1 MTIPAEI
8 SAHYDEWLAFAN
20 ELAVVARSVTT
31 RYFRTAVPSELKAD
45 DSPVTLADQE
55 TEHVLRE
62 MIREYYPDHGIYGE
76 EWGLENETAPLRW
89 VIDPIDGTKAFLA
102 GIPTFVTLIALCYD
116 GVPLLGIID
125 QPVLDERWV
134 GIQGRPTLFNGEP
147 VKRVQNTITQ
157 LSHALIGT
165 TDPALFSADAI
176 PRYAQLRAVCG
187 NQICGGDGY
196 IYGRLCSGIP
206 HLVCEHGLKPHDFAA
221 LRPVLEGAGAAI
233 SDWQG
238 EPLTLASKGDV
249 IAACN
254 PTLHKLALTR
264 LACGRATQ

>member
-1 MTIPAEI
+1 MTTIPSEI
-8 SAHYDEWLAFAN
+8 SARYDEWLAFAQ
-20 ELAVVARSVTT
+20 ELAIVARGVTT

-76 EWGLENETAPLRW
+76 EWGLENAAAPLRW

-102 GIPTFVTLIALCYD
+102 GYPTFVTLIALCYE
-116 GVPLLGIID
+116 GVPVLGIID
-125 QPVLDERWV
+125 QPILDERWIGV
-134 GIQGRPTLFNGEP
+134 QGRSTLFNGEP
-147 VKRVQNTITQ
+147 VSKVQNNATTLAQ
-157 LSHALIGT
+157 TLIGT
-165 TDPALFSADAI
+165 TDPALFSGDA
-176 PRYAQLRAVCG
+176 PQRYARLRAACS

-196 IYGRLCSGIP
+196 LYGRLCSGIP

-221 LRPVLEGAGAAI
+221 LRPVLEGAGAVI

-238 EPLTLASKGDV
+238 KQLTLASKGDV

-254 PTLHKLALTR
+254 PVLHKLALAELR
-264 LACGRATQ
+264 G